1 MLMRD
6 RIEQWLA
13 PFDLDSVLHGHVVE
27 VVLCLPQGA
36 RDDLMDDWA
45 FVLCDYEP
53 SAAGANIPVKL
64 GGRGQPGRS
73 VVLKRTLRN
82 KSDRFV
88 RWVIAHELAH
98 AVLRNKGRA
107 DDADPEHAAN
117 ALAAEWGFPCPVP
130 MRYPA

>member
-1 MLMRD
+1 MRD

-13 PFDLDSVLHGHVVE
+13 PFDLDAVLRPHVVE
-27 VVLCLPQGA
+27 VLLCMPPDAQQ
-36 RDDLMDDWA
+36 DIMDDWA
-45 FVLCDYEP
+45 FILCDYEP

-82 KSDRFV
+82 KSERFV

-98 AVLRNKGRA
+98 AVLRNKGSA
-107 DDADPEHAAN
+107 DDTDPERAAN
-117 ALAAEWGFPCPVP
+117 ILAAEWGFPCPTP
-130 MRYPA
+130 LRFPA

>member
-1 MLMRD
+1 MRD
-6 RIEQWLA
+6 QIERWLA
-13 PFDLDSVLHGHVVE
+13 PFELDEVLHEHVLE
-27 VVLCLPQGA
+27 VFVALPTEA
-36 RDDLMDDWA
+36 RQDLMDDWA

-53 SAAGANIPVKL
+53 NSRGMNIPVKL

-98 AVLRNKGRA
+98 AVLRNKGTG
-107 DDADPEHAAN
+107 DDADPERAAN
-117 ALAAEWGFPCPVP
+117 ALAAEWGFPCPAAW
-130 MRYPA
+130 YL